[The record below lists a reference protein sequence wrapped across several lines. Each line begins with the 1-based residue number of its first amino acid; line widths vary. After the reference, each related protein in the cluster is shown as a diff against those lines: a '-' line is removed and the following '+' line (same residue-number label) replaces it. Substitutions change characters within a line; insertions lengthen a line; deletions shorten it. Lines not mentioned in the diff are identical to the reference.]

1 MSKII
6 EQITKALQSLELA
19 DQDLKSAYRDATALE
34 CIALDRIKVAVFAA
48 KCDTDRLL
56 HAIRGPEREE

>member
-6 EQITKALQSLELA
+6 ENVTKALQSIDMA
-19 DQDLKSAYRDATALE
+19 DQDLKGAYRGATALE
-34 CIALDRIKVAVFAA
+34 CIALDRIKAAVFAA
-48 KCDTDRLL
+48 RCDTDRLL